1 MRCIL
6 VSFFFFSIDYNPI
19 ESRQSLSPSLTLILK
34 IFGNKGLEFAQ
45 DYIHIHIDI
54 RRQFQVQCILVSFFF
69 FSIESRQSLSLLLK
83 IFGNKELEF
92 VQDYIHID
100 IRRQFRVRC
109 ILVSFFRRG
118 KDGGGRGDFIVRG
131 LNRISFLP
139 PTASPPS
146 LFTRVIILVKRVF
159 GSRLPAVGEHR
170 ESSNNPPW
178 KESLSAEHLYRRSI
192 VVR

>member
-19 ESRQSLSPSLTLILK
+19 ESRQS
-34 IFGNKGLEFAQ
+34 
-45 DYIHIHIDI
+45 
-54 RRQFQVQCILVSFFF
+54 
-69 FSIESRQSLSLLLK
+69 SRQSLSLLLK

-170 ESSNNPPW
+170 ESSNNPP
-178 KESLSAEHLYRRSI
+178 
-192 VVR
+192 

>member
-19 ESRQSLSPSLTLILK
+19 ESRQSLSP
-34 IFGNKGLEFAQ
+34 
-45 DYIHIHIDI
+45 
-54 RRQFQVQCILVSFFF
+54 
-69 FSIESRQSLSLLLK
+69 SLSLLLK

-170 ESSNNPPW
+170 ESSNNPP
-178 KESLSAEHLYRRSI
+178 
-192 VVR
+192 

>member
-170 ESSNNPPW
+170 ESSNNPP
-178 KESLSAEHLYRRSI
+178 
-192 VVR
+192 